1 MTRQMSPEREAE
13 FAEVLAFLDFYFNY
27 VKKPEVTSGLGIQAE
42 AERIAEVYG
51 RSKALE
57 GARQAVNDVI
67 EELGDL
73 KPEGV
78 EILDEA
84 LRSAGIRTFSEV
96 RRAYGRAYKKI
107 LKRGSIRTET
117 EYYLVNGLV
126 VDLAS
131 DIPPSER
138 VLLQQMLSAYETPG

>member
-1 MTRQMSPEREAE
+1 MARQMSPEREAE
-13 FAEVLAFLDFYFNY
+13 YAEMLAFLDFYFKY
-27 VKKPEVTSGLGIQAE
+27 VKKPEVTSGLDIRAE
-42 AERIAEVYG
+42 AERIAKEYG

-67 EELGDL
+67 EDIGNL

-78 EILDEA
+78 EIFDDA
-84 LRSAGIRTFSEV
+84 LRSAGIRTFSEL

-107 LKRGSIRTET
+107 LRRGSIRTET

-131 DIPPSER
+131 EIPPSER
-138 VLLQQMLSAYETPG
+138 VLLSEFKFEAQLL

>member
-1 MTRQMSPEREAE
+1 MARQISPEREAE
-13 FAEVLAFLDFYFNY
+13 FAELLAFLDFYFKY
-27 VKKPEVTSGLGIQAE
+27 VKKPEVTSGLDIQAE
-42 AERIAEVYG
+42 AERIAKVYG

-67 EELGDL
+67 EDLGDL

-78 EILDEA
+78 EILDDA
-84 LRSAGIRTFSEV
+84 LQAAGIRTFSEL

-107 LKRGSIRTET
+107 LKRGSIRSET
-117 EYYLVNGLV
+117 EFYLVNGLV

-131 DIPPSER
+131 DLPTSER

>member
-1 MTRQMSPEREAE
+1 MARQLSPEREAE
-13 FAEVLAFLDFYFNY
+13 YAEMLAVLDFYFKY
-27 VKKPEVTSGLGIQAE
+27 VKKPEATSGLDIRAE
-42 AERIAEVYG
+42 AERIAKAYG

-67 EELGDL
+67 EDLGDL

-78 EILDEA
+78 KILDDA
-84 LRSAGIRTFSEV
+84 LRSAGIRTFSEL

-107 LKRGSIRTET
+107 LKRGSIWSET
-117 EYYLVNGLV
+117 EYYLVSGLV